1 MQGLMSKNNA
11 KNRIENKE
19 IIRIFVSGPP
29 KQSSLE
35 VQSSTKRGFYNKG
48 TLAPTG
54 DRVEYIVV
62 PGNVKEMGI

>member
-1 MQGLMSKNNA
+1 MQGPMSKNNA

-35 VQSSTKRGFYNKG
+35 VQPSPERGFYNKG
-48 TLAPTG
+48 RLHL
-54 DRVEYIVV
+54 REI
-62 PGNVKEMGI
+62 EWSI